1 MSRIYYVSS
10 PDFGKHLV
18 RANTPQQAVALVA
31 KEMFQVRV
39 ASQDDIVYEI
49 SHGNKVKEVLNPTPE
64 ELAATSQEDLV

>member
-1 MSRIYYVSS
+1 MSRIYYVSA

-18 RANTPQQAVALVA
+18 RANTPQQAIAMIA

-39 ASQDDIVYEI
+39 ATQDDIVYEI

-64 ELAATSQEDLV
+64 ELAAVEENKQ

>member
-49 SHGNKVKEVLNPTPE
+49 SHGNKVKEVLNATNE
-64 ELAATSQEDLV
+64 EMVAISQEQE